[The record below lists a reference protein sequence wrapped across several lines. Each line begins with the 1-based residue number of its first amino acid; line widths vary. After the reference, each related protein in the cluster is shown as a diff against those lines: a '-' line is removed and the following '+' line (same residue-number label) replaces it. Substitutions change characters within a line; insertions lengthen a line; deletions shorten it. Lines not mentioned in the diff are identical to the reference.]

1 MYDFYADTKTKP
13 TDAMRK
19 VVLDCIVGDEQKDE
33 DPTTTELC
41 ARVAKLLGKEAA
53 VFLPSGTMCNE
64 IAIKVHTNPGDEVIC
79 EETCHIINF
88 ETGGPSAISGVMIRA
103 VSGANGIFTPD
114 QVRACLRPNSRYMPK
129 SALMCVEQ
137 TANMGGGAIWPL
149 EQLDEVAQVAKQAGL
164 ATHMDGARLMNAAIK
179 SGIPAARYAQAY
191 DSVWIDFTKGLGAP
205 VGAVLAGSKEFIA
218 QAWRLKQRF
227 GGAMRQSGIVAS
239 MCLYALDHHVD
250 RLADDH
256 DLADRLGRDIAK
268 LPFVQSVLPVE
279 TNIVIF
285 DMTDDAPLAADLVD
299 SLRSEGI
306 LIGAFGERRVRVV
319 THIDVDPAAG
329 DALMRSFA
337 RHLGAAELEDVRHAT

>member
-79 EETCHIINF
+79 EESCHIINF

-103 VSGANGIFTPD
+103 ISGANGIFTPD

-149 EQLDEVAQVAKQAGL
+149 NQLDEVAQVAKQAGL
-164 ATHMDGARLMNAAIK
+164 ATHMDGARLMNAATK
-179 SGIPAARYAQAY
+179 SGVSPARYAQEY

-268 LPFVQSVLPVE
+268 LPFVKSVLPVE

-285 DMTDDAPLAADLVD
+285 DMTDDAPLAADLVEI
-299 SLRSEGI
+299 LRGEGI
-306 LIGAFGERRVRVV
+306 LIGAFGERRIRVV
-319 THIDVDPAAG
+319 THIDVDPTAG
-329 DALMRSFA
+329 DVLMQSFA
-337 RHLGAAELEDVRHAT
+337 RHLGAAELEDAQHAT